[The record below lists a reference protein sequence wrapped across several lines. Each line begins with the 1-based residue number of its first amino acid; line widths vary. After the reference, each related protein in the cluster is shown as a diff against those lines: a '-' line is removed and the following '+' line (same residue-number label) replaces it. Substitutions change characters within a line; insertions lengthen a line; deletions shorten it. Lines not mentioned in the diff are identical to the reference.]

1 MDALSVHH
9 ARSLEG
15 YRQTLEMRTE
25 SASTEQLREAMIR
38 YRALFE
44 DLTGLHE
51 GHGEPGRDRVAA
63 IRDRAAGRHAAGNG
77 TRAAETAE
85 PVTEAPVIEAPVT
98 GEPVAADRDLAAQ
111 DDEVNAEST
120 SRTAPPRR

>member
-1 MDALSVHH
+1 
-9 ARSLEG
+9 
-15 YRQTLEMRTE
+15 
-25 SASTEQLREAMIR
+25 MIR

-85 PVTEAPVIEAPVT
+85 PVTEAPVT
-98 GEPVAADRDLAAQ
+98 GESAAADRDLAVQ
-111 DDEVNAEST
+111 DDEVNSESS
-120 SRTAPPRR
+120 SRSAPPRR